1 MSATAATMPRPPD
14 LIAIEAHLGRPLRVL
29 HIGNIANNAY
39 YNAMIQ
45 RRCGVE
51 ADVICYDYYHVMSC
65 PEWEDAVFEGEV
77 EPNQPNWWG
86 TSLKGW
92 SRPEWFAQGP
102 AAGCINY
109 QHARALGFG
118 RLSKLLW
125 TYLEA
130 RSLGHVRYMAE
141 VEGKPVQKL
150 TWRFKLAIMTVMEL
164 GLQEVNE
171 PTTTR
176 PDAVVPK
183 SANQEPP
190 PAPLPPRNPGSAW
203 RALLRPAVRAVFS
216 VVRGV
221 RHLLG
226 RILRAVRHVTL
237 RVIKPMLIKL
247 AAKALAAPYRA
258 QAASLKLWADEGAL
272 ARRDAGFA
280 AGLARLRAECEGL
293 PPSERARVED
303 YAQDHPRK
311 FFRALRDYDIVQGYA
326 IDGFIPFMN
335 GMRNYVSYE
344 HGTLRELP
352 FGDNF
357 YGAVTRTAFLPAP
370 AVFVTNSDVMPAT
383 VRMGLDPARI
393 MCLPHPF
400 HEEKIDRFLGENA
413 HLVPPDGPAVFFSP
427 TRQHWIDT
435 SGSWTKGNDVFL
447 RAAGRMADEGRD
459 FRIILVE
466 WGKEVE
472 ASKTLIAELGVA
484 DKVSWVPTMQKHELW
499 EAYARAHAV
508 VDQFTLPALGAVG
521 VEVMALG
528 RRLITAIDAAQLGSF
543 FGEAPPCLHASTV
556 DECAAQM
563 RSVIA
568 DIDDKAGRGPAVR
581 RWIKAR
587 HSAQRI
593 MDIQAQAYAMILR
606 GDENGLKTL
615 SQECKA

>member
-1 MSATAATMPRPPD
+1 MSATEGNTRRHPA
-14 LIAIEAHLGRPLRVL
+14 LIEMEALLGRPLRVL

-45 RRCGVE
+45 RRNGVE

-65 PEWEDAVFEGEV
+65 PEWENEQFEGEV
-77 EPNQPNWWG
+77 EPNHPNWWG

-109 QHARALGFG
+109 QHARALGLK

-141 VEGKPVQKL
+141 IEGKPIQKL
-150 TWRFKLAIMTVMEL
+150 PWRFKLAISAVTEL
-164 GLQEVNE
+164 GLHEVSE
-171 PTTTR
+171 PATGRLDPADPKPATR
-176 PDAVVPK
+176 
-183 SANQEPP
+183 ETP

-203 RALLRPAVRAVFS
+203 RAFLRPLVRAVFS
-216 VVRGV
+216 V
-221 RHLLG
+221 
-226 RILRAVRHVTL
+226 L
-237 RVIKPMLIKL
+237 RVIKRAVVLTLRLIRRFVLKLVAML
-247 AAKALAAPYRA
+247 LAAPHRA
-258 QAASLKLWADEGAL
+258 QAKQLKTWADEGAL
-272 ARRDAGFA
+272 ARRDEGFS

-293 PPSERARVED
+293 PPPERERVEE
-303 YAQDHPRK
+303 YAREHPRK
-311 FFRALRDYDIVQGYA
+311 FFRALSDYDIVQGYA

-335 GMRNYVSYE
+335 GLSSYVSYE

-352 FGDNF
+352 FGANF
-357 YGAVTRTAFLPAP
+357 YGAVTRTTFLPAP

-383 VRMGLDPARI
+383 RRMGLDPARI
-393 MCLPHPF
+393 ICLPHPF
-400 HEEKIDRFLGENA
+400 HEEKIDRFLAENV
-413 HLVPPDGPAVFFSP
+413 HLVPPEGPAVFFSP
-427 TRQHWIDT
+427 TRHHWIDT

-447 RAAGRMADEGRD
+447 RAAGRMAQEGRD

-466 WGKEVE
+466 WGQEVE
-472 ASKTLIAELGVA
+472 ASKALIAQLGIT
-484 DKVSWVPTMQKHELW
+484 DKVSWVPTRQKHELW
-499 EAYARAHAV
+499 EAYAQAHAV

-528 RRLITAIDAAQLGSF
+528 RRLITAIDTQQLTEF

-587 HSAQRI
+587 HSARRI
-593 MDIQAQAYAMILR
+593 MDLQAQAYAMILR
-606 GDENGLKTL
+606 DIGDDRKALSREN
-615 SQECKA
+615 KA